1 MDAFPSGRRPWSRP
15 RTFASSPET
24 DIDKIEHVQHHRDC
38 GGADTQAT
46 HLLRRDGTQ
55 PAPNSRRNVS
65 EGGVPGVL
73 PRPDQPGSTSSSLLT
88 IHPER
93 NSDGKRHPKPANW
106 APAEEPEE
114 VPDATTGAPGHR
126 VVPTTPC
133 GNFEAQEVTVL
144 AQKDVSNRSAQ
155 FEVQSAAAVEP
166 PSNKI
171 SRSIRFSMR
180 MHADSA

>member
-1 MDAFPSGRRPWSRP
+1 MVNIIR
-15 RTFASSPET
+15 ASS
-24 DIDKIEHVQHHRDC
+24 
-38 GGADTQAT
+38 
-46 HLLRRDGTQ
+46 
-55 PAPNSRRNVS
+55 
-65 EGGVPGVL
+65 
-73 PRPDQPGSTSSSLLT
+73 GSTSSSLLT

-133 GNFEAQEVTVL
+133 GNFEAQKVTVL
-144 AQKDVSNRSAQ
+144 TRKDVSKAPGQ

-166 PSNKI
+166 PATGSQKP
-171 SRSIRFSMR
+171 
-180 MHADSA
+180 A